1 MQSEAIAGRY
11 AKALLDLAAEVGQV
25 EGFQSQ
31 LKRFVEVFTKSD
43 DLRIVL
49 TNPSIELDARQRV
62 LGAVLDK
69 LAFDLTPEHKRL
81 MHNFIRLLIDR
92 GRIGVVE
99 PILRAYNKLAD
110 ERSGRLR
117 GTVVSAYKLSD
128 AQLKKL
134 AQTMGKLLER
144 DVVLSE
150 KVDTELIGGLRVEV
164 AGRTFDGSIRAQL
177 QQLREQLHP

>member
-1 MQSEAIAGRY
+1 VQSEAIAGRY

-31 LKRFVEVFTKSD
+31 LKRFVEVFNKSS

-49 TNPSIELDARQRV
+49 TNPSIELEARQRV
-62 LGAVLDK
+62 LGALLDK
-69 LAFDLTPEHKRL
+69 LASDLTPEHSRL
-81 MHNFIRLLIDR
+81 MNNFFRLLVDR
-92 GRIGVVE
+92 GRVGMVDAIW
-99 PILRAYNKLAD
+99 RTYNKLAD

-128 AQLKKL
+128 GQLKKL
-134 AQTMGKLLER
+134 AQAMGKLLER
-144 DVVLSE
+144 NVVLTE
-150 KVDTELIGGLRVEV
+150 KVDNELIGGLRVEV

-177 QQLREQLHP
+177 HQLREHLHL